1 MQCCSTLR
9 AAQIEIEDAERY
21 RYDGECLIAAEEMG
35 KPGLVEIRQK
45 QDTFIFRVRHACYWY
60 GCWHA

>member
-1 MQCCSTLR
+1 MLHDDKPNQTKTITCTT
-9 AAQIEIEDAERY
+9 QIEIEEAERY

-45 QDTFIFRVRHACYWY
+45 QDTFIFRV
-60 GCWHA
+60 GLML